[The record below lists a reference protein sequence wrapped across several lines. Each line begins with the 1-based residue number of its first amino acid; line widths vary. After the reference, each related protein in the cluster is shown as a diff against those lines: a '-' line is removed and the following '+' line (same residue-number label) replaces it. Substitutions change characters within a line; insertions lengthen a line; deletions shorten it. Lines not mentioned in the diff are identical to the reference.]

1 MTESDRTSVNGLRGW
16 LLRAEAAV
24 DRVVARRRDRRGRAS
39 DAVLV
44 PHAGYEHPNGIECY
58 GRVQERGS
66 AWVPKASDGRL
77 ANLRGVGSLFAT
89 YEIAGADVGIE
100 GPGGEERVLTDAE
113 GYLRATLPAPERAA
127 HTAWTSL
134 PTDMNAPDGDAASLP
149 ILRVGASARF
159 AIVSDVD
166 DTVMETGA
174 ENLARNLWTTFTGN
188 ALTRRVYSRVPPLY
202 RALHRQEDGTAN
214 PLFYLSSSPWNLY
227 GLIHDVFDRTGV
239 PWGPIFLRDYG
250 IDENKFITS
259 THGEHK
265 LGNARRLMAQL
276 DGLPFI
282 LIGDLGQADAEIY
295 ATLVREHPTQVA
307 GVIMHRPSGREHAD
321 KLRHIEEIDAAG
333 VPVVVTRDY
342 ADAETLARERG
353 WIG

>member
-1 MTESDRTSVNGLRGW
+1 MSDRKRDVGPVRRW

-24 DRVVARRRDRRGRAS
+24 DATISRRRGQSA
-39 DAVLV
+39 DAGSPVLLAY
-44 PHAGYEHPNGIECY
+44 AGYEHANGIECF

-66 AWVPKASDGRL
+66 AWMPRATDGRL
-77 ANLRGVGSLFAT
+77 ANIRGVGSLFAT
-89 YEIAGADVGIE
+89 YEIPNAPVRIT
-100 GPGGEERVLTDAE
+100 GPGGPETVRTDAE
-113 GYLRATLPAPERAA
+113 GYMRATLPAPERAA
-127 HTAWTSL
+127 RTAWTTL
-134 PTDMNAPDGDAASLP
+134 PTDMPAPDGGSAELR

-159 AIVSDVD
+159 AVISDVD

-188 ALTRRVYSRVPPLY
+188 PLTRRVYNRVPGLY
-202 RALHRQEDGTAN
+202 RSLHRHSDGTLN

-227 GLIHDVFDRTGV
+227 GLIHDVFDRAGV

-250 IDENKFITS
+250 LDENKFIKS

-295 ATLVREHPTQVA
+295 AQLVAEHPSQVA
-307 GVIMHRPSGREHAD
+307 GVIVHRPTGREHAD
-321 KLRHIEEIDAAG
+321 KLRHIEAIDAAG

-353 WIG
+353 WIE